1 MLTEVASANI
11 KHEHMKELDIPLI
24 NVILDYSLWQ
34 LSSEDTKLQRM
45 KELDIP
51 VISVICQSSVLW
63 QHKAS
68 VHEGDFSQNSH
79 LNGFSPVWIR
89 LSLVKTQGSANAF
102 SQTLH
107 LKGFSPVWLCVW
119 IIKEEEK
126 ANVFWHKSHLN
137 CFSPLWL
144 LFGYLS
150 LEAFLPCW
158 CYYSE
163 PFILICLSCAI
174 NVS

>member
-1 MLTEVASANI
+1 
-11 KHEHMKELDIPLI
+11 MKELDIPLI

-51 VISVICQSSVLW
+51 VISVICQSSVLG

-107 LKGFSPVWLCVW
+107 LKGFSPVWLCV
-119 IIKEEEK
+119 
-126 ANVFWHKSHLN
+126 
-137 CFSPLWL
+137 
-144 LFGYLS
+144 
-150 LEAFLPCW
+150 
-158 CYYSE
+158 
-163 PFILICLSCAI
+163 
-174 NVS
+174 